1 MKYLDLDSLI
11 HPLIFELDFLNNY
24 ILNGLELYY
33 TGSKEFLSNYD
44 FITYY
49 NYLSSEIF
57 YAYKNYSSYPSTL
70 YFQKFYADKKKQMI
84 NQNIQEFKRLMD

>member
-57 YAYKNYSSYPSTL
+57 CAFNNYSSYPTTL
-70 YFQKFYADKKKQMI
+70 YIQKFCAEGKNKW
-84 NQNIQEFKRLMD
+84 